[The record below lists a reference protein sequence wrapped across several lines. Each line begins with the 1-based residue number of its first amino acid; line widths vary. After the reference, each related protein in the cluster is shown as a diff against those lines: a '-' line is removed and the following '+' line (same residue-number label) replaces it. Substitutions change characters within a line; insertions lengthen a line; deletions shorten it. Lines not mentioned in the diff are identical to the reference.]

1 MIEKGL
7 AAVEDLIATNRD
19 ARYCVGSHPSI
30 ADCCLV
36 PQLYNARRYEC
47 DMAKFPRGA
56 RPSSRV
62 ISHHAPISARPPK
75 HPRRDPRRDPRDP
88 GVALTTIRRALT
100 SRHLGRI
107 SAPSRPHLSRIS
119 APSRPHLGPISA
131 VSRAALAVEAH
142 VSTLKPFADA
152 HPDTQPDAKK

>member
-19 ARYCVGSHPSI
+19 ARYCIGSHPSI

-47 DMAKFPRGA
+47 DMTKFPRGA
-56 RPSSRV
+56 RPS
-62 ISHHAPISARPPK
+62 
-75 HPRRDPRRDPRDP
+75 
-88 GVALTTIRRALT
+88 RRAHGSIPGATHATPAWPSQPYTVL
-100 SRHLGRI
+100 SR
-107 SAPSRPHLSRIS
+107 AASRIS